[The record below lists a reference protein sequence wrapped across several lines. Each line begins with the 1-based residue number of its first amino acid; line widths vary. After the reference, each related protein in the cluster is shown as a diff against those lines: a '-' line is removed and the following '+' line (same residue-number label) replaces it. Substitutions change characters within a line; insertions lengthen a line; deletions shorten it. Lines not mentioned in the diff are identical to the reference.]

1 MTTAGS
7 MRPAAC
13 QVIQLPGLPS
23 PTAPSTTV
31 SGQFTWKE
39 MLRWRWDYRG
49 LGEGL
54 EPYPFRDK
62 RSEVAEGEAGALVQT
77 E

>member
-1 MTTAGS
+1 
-7 MRPAAC
+7 
-13 QVIQLPGLPS
+13 
-23 PTAPSTTV
+23 V